1 MSFRAKDLNLQDVSS
16 RIHEYEMNNRNVG
29 TQHDFLDNFVQRVK
43 VNILKKDTFIQVTS
57 SKIVVM
63 LRALGDFV
71 VTGF

>member
-1 MSFRAKDLNLQDVSS
+1 LS
-16 RIHEYEMNNRNVG
+16 
-29 TQHDFLDNFVQRVK
+29 HDFLDNFVQRVK
-43 VNILKKDTFIQVTS
+43 VNILKKDNFIQVTS